1 MSKILS
7 QEEIDALL
15 KNVGQD
21 DGQTT
26 YEVIGGNEKRVTPYD
41 FSHPQLL
48 SKEQERMIENI
59 HENFCRTYSVYL
71 SAQLRL
77 LAEIRQLSIE
87 QYTYSEFVTSVSN
100 PSCLYIM
107 DFDKP
112 SGRGVLEM
120 SSKLNIFIVEKLFG
134 GQTLFKDMT
143 EDREITHI
151 EQKVMKRVMDRCFSE
166 LTKAWLSE
174 NDIVLKY
181 GSFES
186 NPEYAQIVSS
196 SEPVVVVTL
205 EVVIHGTKSLMNI
218 CYPYNWLSK
227 VMFQEEFQ
235 AQMNDEK
242 NETSIEDQESVQ
254 EILMD
259 TKGNLSAVLGT
270 INLPIQSILE
280 LSEGDVLLL
289 QTKIEAPIPVYFGN
303 KHIFDGNPGT
313 HRRSKAVKITK
324 VF

>member
-15 KNVGQD
+15 KNVGKD
-21 DGQTT
+21 DGKTS
-26 YEVIGGNEKRVTPYD
+26 YEVIGGNEKKVSLYD

-59 HENFCRTYSVYL
+59 HENFCRSYSVYL

-87 QYTYSEFVTSVSN
+87 QYSYSEFVTSVSN

-112 SGRGVLEM
+112 NGRGLLEM
-120 SSKLNIFIVEKLFG
+120 NSKLNIFIVEKLFG
-134 GQTLFKDMT
+134 GQTLFKDIT
-143 EDREITHI
+143 DEREITHI
-151 EQKVMKRVMDRCFSE
+151 EQKVMKRVMDKCFSE

-205 EVVIHGTKSLMNI
+205 EVVIHGSKTLMNI

-235 AQMNDEK
+235 SQMNEEV
-242 NETSIEDQESVQ
+242 NEVTIEDQESVQ
-254 EILMD
+254 EILMN
-259 TKGNLSAVLGT
+259 TQSNLSAVLGKL
-270 INLPIQSILE
+270 NLSIKEILE
-280 LSEGDVLLL
+280 LGDGDVLVLP
-289 QTKIEAPIPVYFGN
+289 TKVDSPIPVYFSN
-303 KHIFDGNPGT
+303 KHVFDGNPGS
-313 HRRSKAVKITK
+313 HKKSKAVKITK
-324 VF
+324 VH

>member
-15 KNVGQD
+15 KNVGED
-21 DGQTT
+21 DGKTS
-26 YEVIGGNEKRVTPYD
+26 YEVIGGNEKKVSPYD

-59 HENFCRTYSVYL
+59 HENFCRSYSVYL

-87 QYTYSEFVTSVSN
+87 QYSYSEFVTSVSN

-112 SGRGVLEM
+112 NGRGILEM
-120 SSKLNIFIVEKLFG
+120 NSKLNIFIVEKLFG

-143 EDREITHI
+143 DEREITHI
-151 EQKVMKRVMDRCFSE
+151 EQKVMKRVMDKCFSE
-166 LTKAWLSE
+166 LTKVWLSE

-205 EVVIHGTKSLMNI
+205 EVVIHGTKTLMNI

-235 AQMNDEK
+235 AQMNEEV
-242 NETSIEDQESVQ
+242 NEVTIEDQESVQ

-259 TKGNLSAVLGT
+259 TQSNLSAVLGKL
-270 INLPIQSILE
+270 NLSIKDVLE
-280 LSEGDVLLL
+280 LGNGDVLVLP
-289 QTKIEAPIPVYFGN
+289 TKIDSPISVYFGN
-303 KHIFDGNPGT
+303 KHVFDGNPGS
-313 HRRSKAVKITK
+313 HRKSKAVKITK
-324 VF
+324 VH

>member
-1 MSKILS
+1 MPKILS

-15 KNVGQD
+15 KNVGED
-21 DGQTT
+21 DGTT
-26 YEVIGGNEKRVTPYD
+26 SYEVIGGNEKKVSPYD

-100 PSCLYIM
+100 PSCLYMM
-107 DFDKP
+107 DFERP
-112 SGRGVLEM
+112 NGRGILEM

-134 GQTLFKDMT
+134 GQTLFKDM
-143 EDREITHI
+143 EEEREITHI
-151 EQKVMKRVMDRCFSE
+151 EQKVMKRVMDKCFSE

-205 EVVIHGTKSLMNI
+205 EVIIHGTKTLMNI
-218 CYPYNWLSK
+218 CYPYNWLGK
-227 VMFQEEFQ
+227 VMFQEDFQ
-235 AQMNDEK
+235 AQMHEEI
-242 NETSIEDQESVQ
+242 NEITIEDQEAVE
-254 EILMD
+254 EILLE
-259 TKGNLSAVLGT
+259 TNGNVSAVLGKL
-270 INLPIQSILE
+270 NLSIKEILE
-280 LSEGDVLLL
+280 LGEGDVLLL
-289 QTKIEAPIPVYFGN
+289 PTKINSPISVYFGN
-303 KHIFDGNPGT
+303 KHIFDGHPGS

-324 VF
+324 VL

>member
-15 KNVGQD
+15 KNVGKD
-21 DGQTT
+21 DGKTS
-26 YEVIGGNEKRVTPYD
+26 YEVIGGNEKKVSLYD

-59 HENFCRTYSVYL
+59 HENFCRSYSVYL

-87 QYTYSEFVTSVSN
+87 QYSYSEFVTSVSN

-107 DFDKP
+107 EFDKP
-112 SGRGVLEM
+112 NGRGLLEM
-120 SSKLNIFIVEKLFG
+120 NSKLNIFIVEKLFG
-134 GQTLFKDMT
+134 GQTLFKDLT
-143 EDREITHI
+143 DEREITHI
-151 EQKVMKRVMDRCFSE
+151 EQKVMKRVMDKCFSE

-205 EVVIHGTKSLMNI
+205 EVVIHGSKTLMNI

-235 AQMNDEK
+235 SLMNEEV
-242 NETSIEDQESVQ
+242 NEVTIEDQESVQ
-254 EILMD
+254 EILMN
-259 TKGNLSAVLGT
+259 TQSNLSAVLGRL
-270 INLPIQSILE
+270 NLSIKEILE
-280 LSEGDVLLL
+280 LGDGDVLVLP
-289 QTKIEAPIPVYFGN
+289 TKVDSPIPVYFGN
-303 KHIFDGNPGT
+303 KHVFDGNPGS
-313 HRRSKAVKITK
+313 HKKSKAVKITK
-324 VF
+324 VH

>member
-15 KNVGQD
+15 KNVGED
-21 DGQTT
+21 DGKTT
-26 YEVIGGNEKRVTPYD
+26 YEVIGGAEKKITPYD

-87 QYTYSEFVTSVSN
+87 QYSYSEFVTSVSN

-112 SGRGVLEM
+112 NGRGILEM
-120 SSKLNIFIVEKLFG
+120 SSRLNIFIVEKLFG
-134 GQTLFKDMT
+134 GQTLFKDMND
-143 EDREITHI
+143 DREITHI
-151 EQKVMKRVMDRCFSE
+151 EQKVMKRVMDKCFSE

-205 EVVIHGTKSLMNI
+205 EVVIHGTKTLMNI

-227 VMFQEEFQ
+227 VMFQDEFQ
-235 AQMNDEK
+235 AQMNEEV
-242 NETSIEDQESVQ
+242 NETTLEDQEAVQ
-254 EILMD
+254 EILLD
-259 TKGNLSAVLGT
+259 TSGNLAAVLGKV
-270 INLPIQSILE
+270 NLSIREILE
-280 LSEGDVLLL
+280 LGEEDVLVLP
-289 QTKIEAPIPVYFGN
+289 TKVDSPIPVYFGN
-303 KHIFDGNPGT
+303 KHVFEGNPGSR
-313 HRRSKAVKITK
+313 RRSRAVKITK
-324 VF
+324 VL

>member
-15 KNVGQD
+15 KNVGED
-21 DGQTT
+21 DGKTT
-26 YEVIGGNEKRVTPYD
+26 YEVIGGAEKKITPYD

-87 QYTYSEFVTSVSN
+87 QYSYSEFVTSVSN

-112 SGRGVLEM
+112 NGRGILEM
-120 SSKLNIFIVEKLFG
+120 SSRLNIFIVEKLFG
-134 GQTLFKDMT
+134 GQTLFKDMND
-143 EDREITHI
+143 EREITHI
-151 EQKVMKRVMDRCFSE
+151 EQKVMKRVMDKCFSE

-205 EVVIHGTKSLMNI
+205 EVVIHGTKTLMNI

-227 VMFQEEFQ
+227 VMFQDEFQ
-235 AQMNDEK
+235 AQMNEEV
-242 NETSIEDQESVQ
+242 NETTLEDQEAVQ

-259 TKGNLSAVLGT
+259 TSGNLAAVLGKV
-270 INLPIQSILE
+270 NLSIREILE
-280 LSEGDVLLL
+280 LGEEDVLVLP
-289 QTKIEAPIPVYFGN
+289 TKVDSPIPVYFGN
-303 KHIFDGNPGT
+303 KHVFEGNPGSR
-313 HRRSKAVKITK
+313 RRSRAVKITK
-324 VF
+324 VL

>member
-15 KNVGQD
+15 KNVGKD
-21 DGQTT
+21 DGKTS
-26 YEVIGGNEKRVTPYD
+26 YEVIGGNEKKVSLYD

-59 HENFCRTYSVYL
+59 HENFCRSYSVYL

-87 QYTYSEFVTSVSN
+87 QYSYSEFVTSVSN

-112 SGRGVLEM
+112 NGRGILEM
-120 SSKLNIFIVEKLFG
+120 NSKLNIFIVEKLFG
-134 GQTLFKDMT
+134 GQTLFKDLT
-143 EDREITHI
+143 DEREITHI
-151 EQKVMKRVMDRCFSE
+151 EQKVMKRVMDKCFSE

-205 EVVIHGTKSLMNI
+205 EVVIHGSKTLMNI

-235 AQMNDEK
+235 SQMNEEI
-242 NETSIEDQESVQ
+242 NEVTIEDQESVQ
-254 EILMD
+254 EILMN
-259 TKGNLSAVLGT
+259 TQSNLSAVLGKL
-270 INLPIQSILE
+270 NLSIKEILE
-280 LSEGDVLLL
+280 LGDGDVLVLP
-289 QTKIEAPIPVYFGN
+289 TKVDSPIPVYFGN
-303 KHIFDGNPGT
+303 KHVFDGNPGS
-313 HRRSKAVKITK
+313 HKKSKAVKITK
-324 VF
+324 VH

>member
-15 KNVGQD
+15 KNVGED
-21 DGQTT
+21 DGKTT
-26 YEVIGGNEKRVTPYD
+26 YEVIGGAEKKITPYD

-87 QYTYSEFVTSVSN
+87 QYSYSEFVTSVSN

-112 SGRGVLEM
+112 NGRGILEM
-120 SSKLNIFIVEKLFG
+120 SSRLNIFIVEKLFG
-134 GQTLFKDMT
+134 GQTLFKDMND
-143 EDREITHI
+143 DREITHI
-151 EQKVMKRVMDRCFSE
+151 EQKVMKRVMDKCFSE

-205 EVVIHGTKSLMNI
+205 EVVIHGTKTLMNI

-227 VMFQEEFQ
+227 VMFQDEFQ
-235 AQMNDEK
+235 AQMNEEV
-242 NETSIEDQESVQ
+242 NEITLEDQEAVQ
-254 EILMD
+254 EILLD
-259 TKGNLSAVLGT
+259 TSGNLAAVLGKV
-270 INLPIQSILE
+270 NLSIREILE
-280 LSEGDVLLL
+280 LGEEDVLVLP
-289 QTKIEAPIPVYFGN
+289 TKVDSPIPVYFGN
-303 KHIFDGNPGT
+303 KHVFEGNPGSR
-313 HRRSKAVKITK
+313 RRSRAVKITK
-324 VF
+324 VL

>member
-15 KNVGQD
+15 KNVGED
-21 DGQTT
+21 DGKTT
-26 YEVIGGNEKRVTPYD
+26 YEVIGGAEKKITPYD

-87 QYTYSEFVTSVSN
+87 QYSYSEFVTSVSN

-112 SGRGVLEM
+112 NGRGILEM
-120 SSKLNIFIVEKLFG
+120 SSRLNIFIVEKLFG
-134 GQTLFKDMT
+134 GQTLFKDMND
-143 EDREITHI
+143 EREITHI
-151 EQKVMKRVMDRCFSE
+151 EQKVMKRVMDKCFSE

-205 EVVIHGTKSLMNI
+205 EVVIHGTKTLMNI

-227 VMFQEEFQ
+227 VMFQDEFQ
-235 AQMNDEK
+235 AQMNEEV
-242 NETSIEDQESVQ
+242 NETTLEDQEAVQ
-254 EILMD
+254 EILMN
-259 TKGNLSAVLGT
+259 TSGNLAAVLGKV
-270 INLPIQSILE
+270 NLSIREILE
-280 LSEGDVLLL
+280 LGEEDVLVLP
-289 QTKIEAPIPVYFGN
+289 TKVDSPIPVYFGN
-303 KHIFDGNPGT
+303 KHLFEGNPGSR
-313 HRRSKAVKITK
+313 RRSRAVKITK
-324 VF
+324 VL

>member
-15 KNVGQD
+15 QNVGED
-21 DGQTT
+21 DGKTT
-26 YEVIGGNEKRVTPYD
+26 YEVIGGAEKKITPYD

-87 QYTYSEFVTSVSN
+87 QYSYSEFVTSVSN

-112 SGRGVLEM
+112 NGRGILEM
-120 SSKLNIFIVEKLFG
+120 SSRLNIFIVEKLFG
-134 GQTLFKDMT
+134 GQTLFKDMND
-143 EDREITHI
+143 EREITHI
-151 EQKVMKRVMDRCFSE
+151 EQKVMKRVMDKCFSE

-205 EVVIHGTKSLMNI
+205 EVVIHGTKTLMNI

-227 VMFQEEFQ
+227 VMFQDEFQ
-235 AQMNDEK
+235 AQMNEEV
-242 NETSIEDQESVQ
+242 NETTLEDQEAVQ
-254 EILMD
+254 EILMN
-259 TKGNLSAVLGT
+259 TSGNLAAVLGKV
-270 INLPIQSILE
+270 NLSIREILE
-280 LSEGDVLLL
+280 LGEEDVLVLP
-289 QTKIEAPIPVYFGN
+289 TKVDSPIPVYFGN
-303 KHIFDGNPGT
+303 KHVFEGNPGSR
-313 HRRSKAVKITK
+313 RRSRAVKITK
-324 VF
+324 VL

>member
-7 QEEIDALL
+7 QEEINALL
-15 KNVGQD
+15 KNVGKD
-21 DGQTT
+21 DGKTSF
-26 YEVIGGNEKRVTPYD
+26 EVIDGNEKKITPYD

-112 SGRGVLEM
+112 NGRGVLEM

-134 GQTLFKDMT
+134 GQTLLKDLT

-151 EQKVMKRVMDRCFSE
+151 EQKVMKRVMNKCFSE

-227 VMFQEEFQ
+227 VMFKEEFQ
-235 AQMNDEK
+235 AKMNDTK
-242 NETSIEDQESVQ
+242 NETSNEDKDSVQ
-254 EILMD
+254 NILMD
-259 TKGNLSAVLGT
+259 TKGDLSAVLGT
-270 INLPIQSILE
+270 VNLPIKSILE

-289 QTKIEAPIPVYFGN
+289 QTKIESPIPVYFGN
-303 KHIFDGNPGT
+303 KHIFNGNPGT
-313 HRRSKAVKITK
+313 HRRSKAVKITNI
-324 VF
+324 F